1 MKSKLM
7 MRIGLLA
14 VSIVL
19 AAMGCW
25 FCWNCPMEWVY
36 GPGQHVL
43 FQRQVIC
50 NAIGIALFAG
60 ASLMRWKWWKNF
72 APWLMLGWIAL
83 AVWCIAFGR
92 LVHGTYLLVKL
103 GFFWVDVRM
112 LFVLVL
118 ALFAAWLCMK
128 SRVKP
133 WMVFL
138 SFGLLGCVST
148 GLLLCNPNRLAR
160 LVTWLSMS
168 EPSPST
174 YASFRM
180 QMAFHVSQWFGG
192 SYFNLRFLPCHTSE
206 AAASSSAVLFGR
218 WFPLAVCALFGALGM
233 LLTSVWKRVGDASRR
248 MFLFF
253 WGMGLLFTAFY
264 SLFQCVGL
272 LPVCGF
278 SLVLVGYGGTGVL
291 MFWIGLGIVFSLL
304 REEDEA
310 SGSWKFG
317 MAVGAFWCAV
327 FTLYACSVWRI
338 EQYQFHFSEPLSS
351 VGDLDDLG
359 EFGIGAKRGEILAAD
374 GSPLARSRK
383 SFQVRLDPRML
394 RVQAGQSTQECYRV
408 VADCLGLP
416 EAFVSNQY
424 ARTDSRYIKL
434 LDEATP
440 KMVDACKSLRMSQRY
455 GLIFQMNQSR
465 DYPLGSNAV
474 HVVGCIQRPTEEIT
488 RGLAGLEY
496 LYDSTLRGK
505 NGFYLREMK
514 LNEKIAHVRPTNG
527 GTVET
532 TIVPHVQV
540 VLAESLAAAAAVNGA
555 ESGWGIVLKVP
566 TGEIEAM
573 ASTPTY
579 NPIKRDKNVYGSYQN
594 NAVQM
599 QFEPGGLMKPIAYAM
614 AMDAGLI
621 TPETKID
628 HGNGIWEYA
637 QTNFH
642 DSCTGELTVAESL
655 VRRSNIAAG
664 KVGVMLGADR
674 FVRDLPRFGFAR
686 KVCGGTLPGEEV
698 GILFCRERYDPV
710 TISRLGMGYS
720 TAVTGIQMVNAYAVF
735 ANDGVEVLPHLV
747 GRTTDVDGKEVFQFQ
762 PRISTNRVLSVETA
776 QKMRGLMEE
785 AFKTT
790 VAKAGV
796 DLGGMRVVGAVTET
810 ALSERGIYSPTNYN
824 VAVVGLLPAEKPEY
838 VVAVGFQKPKGNHAV
853 EGTVLPAFADVVR
866 KLKNG
871 E

>member
-7 MRIGLLA
+7 TRIGLLA

-25 FCWNCPMEWVY
+25 FCWNCPMESVY
-36 GPGQHVL
+36 GSGQHVL
-43 FQRQVIC
+43 FQRQVLW
-50 NAIGIALFAG
+50 NALGIVLFAG
-60 ASLMRWKWWKNF
+60 ASLMRWNWWQKA

-83 AVWCIAFGR
+83 AVWGVAFGHPI
-92 LVHGTYLLVKL
+92 HGSYR
-103 GFFWVDVRM
+103 WVDLGVFKVNVRT
-112 LFVLVL
+112 LLVLVL
-118 ALFAAWLCMK
+118 ALFAAWLCAK
-128 SRVKP
+128 KRVKP

-138 SFGLLGCVST
+138 SFGLLGCVFG
-148 GLLLCNPNRLAR
+148 GLLLCNTNRLAR
-160 LVTWLSMS
+160 FVAWLSMAES
-168 EPSPST
+168 SPSV
-174 YASFRM
+174 YASY
-180 QMAFHVSQWFGG
+180 QMKAAFHASQWFGG
-192 SYFNLRFLPCHTSE
+192 SGLSLHYLPCRTND
-206 AAASSSAVLFGR
+206 AMASASAILFGR

-233 LLTSVWKRVGDASRR
+233 LLTSVWKRVGDSSRR
-248 MFLFF
+248 MFLLF
-253 WGMGLLFTAFY
+253 WGVGLLFPAFY

-278 SLVLVGYGGTGVL
+278 SLTLVGYGGTGVL
-291 MFWIGLGIVFSLL
+291 VFWIGLGIVFSLL

-310 SGSWKFG
+310 SGSRKFG

-327 FTLYACSVWRI
+327 FALYACGICRI
-338 EQYQFHFSEPLSS
+338 AQYRFHFSEPPPNTS
-351 VGDLDDLG
+351 DLG
-359 EFGIGAKRGEILAAD
+359 EFGIKAKRGEILAAD
-374 GSPLARSRK
+374 GSLLARTRK
-383 SFQVRLDPRML
+383 GFQVRLDPRML
-394 RVQAGQSTQECYRV
+394 RVEAGQSTQECYRV

-434 LDEATP
+434 LDDATP
-440 KMVDACKSLRMSQRY
+440 KIVDACKSLRMSQRY
-455 GLIFQMNQSR
+455 GLILEPKQCR

-474 HVVGCIQRPTEEIT
+474 HVVGCIEYPIQEIT
-488 RGLAGLEY
+488 RGFAGLEY

-505 NGFYLREMK
+505 NGSYDRHMTLA
-514 LNEKIAHVRPTNG
+514 EKIAHGRPTNG

-540 VLAESLAAAAAVNGA
+540 ALAESLAAAAAVNGA

-573 ASTPTY
+573 ASTPIY
-579 NPIKRDKNVYGSYQN
+579 NPLKRDKSVYCSYRN

-599 QFEPGGLMKPIAYAM
+599 QLEPGGLMKPITYAM

-621 TPETKID
+621 TSETKID

-664 KVGVMLGADR
+664 KVGVMLGVDR

-686 KVCGGTLPGEEV
+686 KVGGRTLYGEEV
-698 GILFCRERYDPV
+698 GLSLRRERYDPV
-710 TISRLGMGYS
+710 SISRLGMGYS
-720 TAVTGIQMVNAYAVF
+720 TSVTGIKMVNAYAVF

-747 GRTTDVDGKEVFQFQ
+747 GRTTDADGKEVFQFQ

-785 AFKTT
+785 AFKAT

-853 EGTVLPAFADVVR
+853 EGTVLPAFAEVVR
-866 KLKNG
+866 KLKKG